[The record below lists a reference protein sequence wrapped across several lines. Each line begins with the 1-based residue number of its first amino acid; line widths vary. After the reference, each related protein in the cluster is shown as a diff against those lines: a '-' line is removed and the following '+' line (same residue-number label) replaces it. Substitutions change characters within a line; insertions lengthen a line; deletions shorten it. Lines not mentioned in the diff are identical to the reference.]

1 MTHGHGLIV
10 AVFVTPHGFGH
21 ASRISAVLNAI
32 LKSTSVTQILLF
44 GKTPSWFW
52 ENNFPVK
59 TNYVCFT
66 ETTDVGLIQ
75 KSPFKHDLKKTITHL
90 HTFFENEN
98 SRVNH
103 IVDQLY
109 QHGVNLVLSDISS
122 LGLKVGNKLGV
133 PTVLVENFTW
143 SWIYQKLTDENPY
156 FEEVIQRLEQSYKL
170 ADLRIQ
176 CTPFC
181 EFSDSAKQVCPVF
194 RPPFQNPVSIKEQL
208 GFLPDEHFFLLTT
221 GGIVQ
226 SFNEESLLNSKV
238 NLVIPVNRSSLHR
251 VGNLIYLPMNSK
263 IPFPDLVYAA
273 TAVIGKAGY
282 GTIAEAW
289 GMQKPF
295 FGVYRKNFRESSVL
309 RDFAEKELIHREIEE
324 NQLKDLAW
332 LKGMDFKKSVS
343 PARKNNGASE
353 IAQQILQ
360 MLPAC

>member
-1 MTHGHGLIV
+1 MGRRNGLVI

-32 LKSTSVTQILLF
+32 LQITSVTRILLF

-52 ENNFPVK
+52 NNNFPPG
-59 TNYVCFT
+59 TNYNCFT

-75 KSPFKHDLKKTITHL
+75 KSPFEHDLKKTIAQL
-90 HTFFENEN
+90 HTFFENED
-98 SRVNH
+98 SHVNH
-103 IVDQLY
+103 IADQLK
-109 QHGVNLVLSDISS
+109 QLGVDFLLSDISS
-122 LGLKVGNKLGV
+122 LGLKVGNKLGT

-143 SWIYQKLTDENPY
+143 SWIYQQLTNENPY
-156 FEEVIQRLEQSYKL
+156 FKEVIQRLEQSYKL

-194 RPPFQNPVSIKEQL
+194 RPPIQNPALTKEQL

-221 GGIVQ
+221 GGIVH
-226 SFNEESLLNSKV
+226 SFKEYSLLDSKV
-238 NLVIPVNRSSLHR
+238 NLVIPGNRPSLQR
-251 VGNLIYLPMNSK
+251 VRNLVYLPMNTK
-263 IPFPDLVYAA
+263 IPFPDLVHAA

-309 RDFAEKELIHREIEE
+309 RDFAEKELIHHEIEE
-324 NQLKDLAW
+324 NQLNDMSWIKS
-332 LKGMDFKKSVS
+332 MNFKQSVL
-343 PARKNNGASE
+343 PARENNGATE

-360 MLPAC
+360 MLPVY